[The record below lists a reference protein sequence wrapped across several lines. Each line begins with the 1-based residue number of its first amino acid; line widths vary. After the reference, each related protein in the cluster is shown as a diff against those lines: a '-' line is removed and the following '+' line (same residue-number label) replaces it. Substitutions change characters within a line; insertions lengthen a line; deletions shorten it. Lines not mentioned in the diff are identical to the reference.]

1 MDLQGYF
8 ESKIGFMT
16 FKEASARIEDH
27 MIVHR
32 MRERN
37 AVKITEAL
45 EIAVKLLAWAEKQP
59 VIIFESDIADI
70 INEYYNNGLRDG
82 FRRAEKV
89 YDIKGERYGRN

>member
-1 MDLQGYF
+1 
-8 ESKIGFMT
+8 MT

-89 YDIKGERYGRN
+89 YGIKGERYGRN

>member
-1 MDLQGYF
+1 
-8 ESKIGFMT
+8 MT

-89 YDIKGERYGRN
+89 HGIKGERYGRN